1 MSTIKTTDNESI
13 VIVNNKKYTLKGGNS
28 VAVINDKVYY
38 DGELISEDDERVS
51 DLTLWDRICE
61 WWDDVVDDIED
72 LFD

>member
-1 MSTIKTTDNESI
+1 MSTIKSTDNESI
-13 VIVNNKKYTLKGGNS
+13 VIVNNKKYTLKGNKS
-28 VAVINDKVYY
+28 VAVINDKVFC
-38 DGELISEDDERVS
+38 DGKLISEDDERVS